1 MVFEYLPQGEF
12 QDLLFLLTA
21 RYHVAVLSYDA
32 DCRDVVTRAYGNVK
46 VSSLV
51 LLRHTLI

>member
-1 MVFEYLPQGEF
+1 MFRLFFPQGEC

-32 DCRDVVTRAYGNVK
+32 ESRDVVTRAYGDVK
-46 VSSLV
+46 VSLFISQYC
-51 LLRHTLI
+51 TL